1 MFHHLSLCPCAG
13 ISFSSNV
20 KQQCKF
26 EHWFISQ
33 GTPKIT
39 LSKES
44 FSKKNDHIFIQ
55 LGKVHKIQNLN
66 KKSLKIIEAQ
76 VGSLL
81 KETDIVRYHD
91 IYEQIKQRKNN
102 LVQSI
107 KFFKNFFI
115 ESVTFNYV

>member
-1 MFHHLSLCPCAG
+1 MFHHLFLCPYAG
-13 ISFSSNV
+13 TSFSSNV
-20 KQQCKF
+20 KQKYKSK
-26 EHWFISQ
+26 HWFISQ

-81 KETDIVRYHD
+81 KETDIARYHY
-91 IYEQIKQRKNN
+91 IYGRIK
-102 LVQSI
+102 
-107 KFFKNFFI
+107 
-115 ESVTFNYV
+115 

>member
-1 MFHHLSLCPCAG
+1 MNIGLSHRELLKLHL
-13 ISFSSNV
+13 I
-20 KQQCKF
+20 K
-26 EHWFISQ
+26 
-33 GTPKIT
+33 KIF
-39 LSKES
+39 LK
-44 FSKKNDHIFIQ
+44 KKNDHTFIQ
-55 LGKVHKIQNLN
+55 LGTVHKIQNLS
-66 KKSLKIIEAQ
+66 KKTLKIIEAQ

-115 ESVTFNYV
+115 ESVTINYV